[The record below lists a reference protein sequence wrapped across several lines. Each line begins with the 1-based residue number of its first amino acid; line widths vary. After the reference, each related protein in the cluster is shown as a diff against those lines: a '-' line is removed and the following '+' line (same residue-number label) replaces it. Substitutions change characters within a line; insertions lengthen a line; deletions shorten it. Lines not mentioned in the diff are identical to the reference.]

1 MQKILTSAF
10 ALIFSANLLAQHE
23 PIQPFEELG
32 IKVKVLTLSNGK
44 YQESFPNDTIFRF
57 GSVMFNRVTGEVVT
71 VIEND
76 TLYGEYNLKAE
87 VVSRWLSPD
96 PLAAKHPELS
106 PYNFVA
112 NNPIKYVDPD
122 GQDYVLAINHDNQ
135 TITVRATYYV
145 QRGNADALA
154 SANQATQFWNSQSG
168 NIVYDVPSGKN
179 EDCSYV
185 VNFELSVIEVDN
197 PVAESNKDR
206 ATFVADADKTTP
218 DQSSNAYTIN
228 PDNDRIFERNEEG
241 TQTNGVT
248 RGGNDVHVKQTRANT
263 DTGSHEVGHTLGL
276 KHHRSGVM
284 TSASNDRRR
293 DNSITGKYVSKII
306 KNAFTDKVAKGHIQ
320 ETGIG
325 PDNFNKG
332 KGKAAE

>member
-10 ALIFSANLLAQHE
+10 ALLFTTSLFAQHE

-44 YQESFPNDTIFRF
+44 YQESFPNDTTFRF
-57 GSVMFNRVTGEVVT
+57 GSVMFNRITGEVVS

-96 PLAAKHPELS
+96 PLAAKHPEHS

-122 GQDYVLAINHDNQ
+122 GQDYVLAINHNNQ

-154 SANQATQFWNSQSG
+154 SANQATQFWNNQNG
-168 NIVYDVPSGKN
+168 NYTYDVGKG
-179 EDCSYV
+179 DDAVSYA
-185 VNFELSVIEVDN
+185 VNFELNVVEVDN
-197 PVAESNKDR
+197 PVGEANRDR
-206 ATFVADADKTTP
+206 ATFIADEEKTTP

-228 PDNDRIFERNEEG
+228 PDNDRIFENNEEG
-241 TQTNGVT
+241 AQTNGVT
-248 RGGNDVHVKQTRANT
+248 RGGNDVHVKQGRANA
-263 DTGSHEVGHTLGL
+263 DTGAHEVGHTLGL
-276 KHHRSGVM
+276 KHHGSGIM
-284 TSASNDRRR
+284 TSASNDGRR
-293 DNSITGKYVSKII
+293 DNSITGKYITKII
-306 KNAFTDKVAKGHIQ
+306 KNASTDKVAKGHIQ
-320 ETGIG
+320 EVGNA

-332 KGKAAE
+332 KGRTRE